1 MVDSPLNR
9 YLDAA
14 RQPDAE
20 QAGAPVD
27 AERGA
32 AFDELAAPDGTPRPA
47 WAALVDDLA
56 RATDD
61 LASARREVA
70 RLLEDDNVTYT
81 PSPTSAH
88 SVADLREESGAAQ
101 PALEQPRPWR
111 LDPIPLVLHDREW
124 ATLEAGVVQRAELLD
139 AVLADLYGAR
149 RLLARGQLPPAVVL
163 DHEEYLRP
171 VVGAE
176 HVVDQRLFMTAAD
189 LGRDATGAWKVIS
202 DRTQA
207 PSGAGYAMQNRR
219 VVSRV
224 LPEIYHAAHL
234 HRLTP
239 FFQAMRVALVESAPS
254 TVEDPRVVVLSPGTH
269 SETAF
274 DQAFVASLL
283 GFPLLEGSD
292 LLVRDGRVWMRVL
305 GRLEQVDVILRRVD
319 STWMDALELRG
330 GSRLGV
336 TGLLECVRQGTVSVV
351 NTIGSGVLENPALL
365 PFLPDLCERLL
376 GEPLRLPS
384 VDTWWCGD
392 REGLAYVR
400 GHLDELVVRAV
411 NRGAGRSVVG
421 SALSRDQRER
431 LLARIDAAPHR
442 FVGQEVLPLSS
453 APTVPDDTDAGGAL
467 VRRSVVLR
475 SFAVRSGSSYTAML
489 GGLARTN
496 DEHATDRGALVTA
509 PDGGVAKDVWVV
521 SSEPVPASRSASTRS
536 RADEGS
542 AIAPG
547 AAAAAMVPRVL
558 SDLYWF
564 GRYAERAEDLL
575 RIVLVSR
582 TVMLETDADV
592 RPGHALD
599 VLLRAVTHVSTTYPG
614 FVGALGPDGSL
625 AERRAAVMPEL
636 RSLLLDRRRAGSV
649 AQSVAALGATAQGVR
664 DQLSEDVWMVL
675 ADVERALGTLAGQPR
690 DQGLH
695 LVEAGE
701 RVLSGL
707 LALTGIAGENMV
719 RDPGWL
725 LLDTGRGLERALQV
739 LSLLRATLVDS
750 YGPDV
755 DRVVVEAALT
765 SSESIVTFRRRY
777 RGRSGVSAVLELMVL
792 DPSNPRSVAYQL
804 QRMQADLRAVPST
817 SPTARPLRLLDNLAE
832 QVRTADPVAL
842 ATVTR
847 PDDGADADLPARRDA
862 LEAFCAELHAGLRDL
877 STAIRDQ
884 YHEPPPT
891 QQSLPRQQAL
901 RRGPGAP
908 RETLTDDSQ
917 IGLGAVVPQRF
928 AGAASE
934 RRAGGAR

>member
-1 MVDSPLNR
+1 VTVVDSPLRR
-9 YLDAA
+9 YLEAA

-20 QAGAPVD
+20 QADGGPD
-27 AERGA
+27 ARPGG
-32 AFDELAAPDGTPRPA
+32 FDELAAPDGTPRSA
-47 WAALVDDLA
+47 WGALVDDLA
-56 RATDD
+56 RATGD
-61 LASARREVA
+61 LATARREVA
-70 RLLEDDNVTYT
+70 RMLEDDNVTYT
-81 PSPTSAH
+81 PTPASTR
-88 SVADLREESGAAQ
+88 SVADAEADAPPENA
-101 PALEQPRPWR
+101 PLEQPRPWR

-149 RLLARGQLPPAVVL
+149 RLLARGQIPPSVVL

-171 VVGAE
+171 VVGADS
-176 HVVDQRLFMTAAD
+176 VVDQRLFMTAAD
-189 LGRDATGAWKVIS
+189 LGRDASGAWKVIS

-219 VVSRV
+219 VISRV
-224 LPEIYHAAHL
+224 LPDIYHAAQL

-283 GFPLLEGSD
+283 GYPLLEGSD
-292 LLVRDGRVWMRVL
+292 LLVREGRVWMRVL

-351 NTIGSGVLENPALL
+351 NTIGSGVLESPALL

-392 REGLAYVR
+392 PDGLAYVR
-400 GHLDELVVRAV
+400 DHLDELVVRAV

-421 SALSRDQRER
+421 AALSREQRAR
-431 LLARIDAAPHR
+431 LLARIEAAPHR

-453 APTVPDDTDAGGAL
+453 APTVPETALDTDGGL
-467 VRRSVVLR
+467 VRRNVVLR
-475 SFAVRSGSSYTAML
+475 SFAVRSGTSYTAML

-496 DEHATDRGALVTA
+496 DEHAPDRGALVTA

-521 SSEPVPASRSASTRS
+521 SSEPVTTSRSATTRG

-542 AIAPG
+542 AVLPG
-547 AAAAAMVPRVL
+547 SASAAMVPRVL

-575 RIVLVSR
+575 RLVLASR
-582 TVMLETDADV
+582 TVSLETDADV
-592 RPGHALD
+592 RPGRSLV
-599 VLLRAVTHVSTTYPG
+599 VLLHAVTHLSTTYPG
-614 FVGALGPDGSL
+614 FFALPEETV
-625 AERRAAVMPEL
+625 ARRAAVLPEL
-636 RSLLLDRRRAGSV
+636 RSLMLDRRRPGSV
-649 AQSVAALGATAQGVR
+649 AQSLQALQTTAQGVR

-675 ADVERALGTLAGQPR
+675 ADMDRALQTLRGLES

-695 LVEAGE
+695 LIEAGE

-707 LALTGIAGENMV
+707 LALSGIATENMV

-725 LLDTGRGLERALQV
+725 LLDAGRGLERAMQV
-739 LSLLRATLVDS
+739 VGLLRATLVES

-755 DRVVVEAALT
+755 DRTVLEAALT

-777 RGRSGVSAVLELMVL
+777 RGRSGVPAVLELLVL
-792 DPSNPRSVAYQL
+792 DASNPRSVAFQL
-804 QRMQADLRAVPST
+804 QRMQNDLRAVPST
-817 SPTARPLRLLDNLAE
+817 SPTARPLRLLDALAE
-832 QVRTADPVAL
+832 QVRLADPVAL
-842 ATVTR
+842 GVLVA
-847 PDDGADADLPARRDA
+847 PEDGAGSGVPARREA
-862 LEAFCAELHAGLRDL
+862 LEAFCTDLHSGLRDL
-877 STAIRDQ
+877 STAVRDH

-901 RRGPGAP
+901 RAEGR
-908 RETLTDDSQ
+908 S
-917 IGLGAVVPQRF
+917 
-928 AGAASE
+928 
-934 RRAGGAR
+934 